1 MKVEGI
7 SKALEEQINSSK
19 EGIDTNIYINQP
31 KNNANNHTISLDGVN
46 DNPDAYNDTYDPD
59 DDQTNLAKEARKVT
73 GNSEKGT

>member
-31 KNNANNHTISLDGVN
+31 ENNANNHTVSLDGVN